1 MNGRLGLPL
10 TDGLLYPVLHTHL
23 MTCNIVQINVSRGVT
38 SIPLFH
44 SVLVPII
51 ISIPLLGLHF
61 YNTTSL

>member
-1 MNGRLGLPL
+1 MNRRLDLPL
-10 TDGLLYPVLHTHL
+10 TDGSLYPVLHTHL
-23 MTCNIVQINVSRGVT
+23 MIGNTVQINVSRGVT

-61 YNTTSL
+61 YNTTNF